1 MDLFILCLFIVILP
15 FNLNIY
21 IKFKKKRWCKAA
33 QGIKEAN
40 KAYK

>member
-21 IKFKKKRWCKAA
+21 IKLKKKRCKAA

-40 KAYK
+40 KAYE

>member
-21 IKFKKKRWCKAA
+21 IKLKKRWCKAA

-40 KAYK
+40 KAYE